1 MANTF
6 KNKVYNGANTSANAN
21 MNVYTVPASTTTV
34 VIGLTLSN
42 TATSQIT
49 ADIKLSAGQ
58 TVHLAKNIPIP
69 AGSSFEFMAGNKV
82 VLEADI
88 DTIGLGDSEE
98 LFPPPPQEIK
108 KKKEK

>member
-49 ADIKLSAGQ
+49 ADIILNAGG
-58 TVHLAKNIPIP
+58 TVYLAKNIPIP
-69 AGSSFEFMAGNKV
+69 SGASFEYMGGNKI
-82 VLEADI
+82 VLEANHTI
-88 DTIGLGDSEE
+88 TVKSSAASSLDTVLSYM
-98 LFPPPPQEIK
+98 EITP
-108 KKKEK
+108 